1 MKTKI
6 YYRRFVSL
14 KGSRKM
20 RKKTPEGT
28 RYKCFQAQKLHDDG
42 MNGFALKLTYEAGG
56 SYAHR

>member
-20 RKKTPEGT
+20 RKTPKGT

-42 MNGFALKLTYEAGG
+42 MTGFKLKLTYEAVGF
-56 SYAHR
+56 YVHR